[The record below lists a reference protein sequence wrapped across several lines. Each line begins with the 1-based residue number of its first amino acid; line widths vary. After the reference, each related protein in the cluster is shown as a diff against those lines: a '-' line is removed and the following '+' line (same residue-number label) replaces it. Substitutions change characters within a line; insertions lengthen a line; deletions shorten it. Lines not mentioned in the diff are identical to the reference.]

1 MATITRQVRSINLP
15 SWRVSLIISL
25 PFLASIGLRVFFAPL
40 NRMPFNS
47 DEALFLLK
55 ARHILAGQWPLFMYG
70 EVYGGTIDSYLTAPL
85 FYLFGPSIIGPRLVV
100 QNLEYL
106 LGMTFTYLLAR
117 RVLPDSRLGPLAV
130 LWLMAIPPILMMA
143 WIVPTLRYTII
154 ICLGSIIAY
163 LGHRLLKEDA
173 DRPVRWLL
181 FGLVCGLAFW
191 TFGILVVYM
200 LPLFILFLFQFRRQ
214 RWPSYLLAAIA
225 FILASLPW
233 WSQALT
239 GLTVIYNPDNP
250 ATIPSLYVRLFAFLT
265 IMLPAFIGIRPP
277 WQAEIIWPVLSAA
290 ILLFYLAVFLY
301 TIPRLRRNDPE
312 APTVDRL
319 GFALLALQV
328 LIWCLLY
335 FSTRFSSDAT
345 GRYIFPLYLVLPIA
359 AALLLERLYRW
370 RRPVALF
377 VLAAVLAFNLAT
389 HLWAIQTMP
398 PGLTTQMSPDFWY
411 GNHYDQALI
420 DFLADHGDRGYSH
433 HWISYKIAFLSDE
446 QVILSA
452 LLPYSPP
459 GPGPT
464 WNNLPER
471 YPPYQAAVEASPTR
485 VYVTHR
491 EPHLESY
498 LRQAFNERGIT
509 YQIQD
514 IGPYRVY
521 YDFSAVITPQEIGFE

>member
-1 MATITRQVRSINLP
+1 MATLTGRVRSIDLWP
-15 SWRVSLIISL
+15 WRLLLIISL
-25 PFLASIGLRVFFAPL
+25 PFLAAIGLRIFLSPL
-40 NRMPFNS
+40 NRIPFNS

-55 ARHILAGQWPLFMYG
+55 ARHILAGQRPLFMYG

-85 FYLFGPSIIGPRLVV
+85 FYFFGPSILGPRLVV
-100 QNLEYL
+100 QSLEYF

-117 RVLPDSRLGPLAV
+117 RVLPDSRLGPPAV
-130 LWLMAIPPILMMA
+130 LWLMAVPPLLEMA
-143 WIVPTLRYTII
+143 WVVPTLRYTII

-200 LPLFILFLFQFRRQ
+200 LPLFILFLYRFRWR
-214 RWPSYLLAAIA
+214 RWASYLLSALA
-225 FILASLPW
+225 FFLASLPW
-233 WSQALT
+233 WSQALS
-239 GLTVIYNPDNP
+239 GLTVVYNPNN
-250 ATIPSLYVRLFAFLT
+250 TTVIPPLYVRLFAFLT
-265 IMLPAFIGIRPP
+265 IMLPTYIGIRAP
-277 WQAEIIWPVLSAA
+277 WEAEIVWPVLSVF
-290 ILLFYLAVFLY
+290 ILFFYLAVFLY
-301 TIPRLRRNDPE
+301 AIPRLRRNDPQ
-312 APTVDRL
+312 APAVDRL
-319 GFALLALQV
+319 GLALLALQV
-328 LIWCLLY
+328 LVWCLLY
-335 FSTRFSSDAT
+335 FGTRFSFNAT

-359 AALLLERLYRW
+359 AALLLERIYRW
-370 RRPVALF
+370 RRSVALA
-377 VLAAVLAFNLAT
+377 VLTAVLAFNLAT
-389 HLWAIQTMP
+389 YLRAIQIMP
-398 PGLTTQMSPDFWY
+398 PGLTAQMNPDYWY
-411 GNHYDQALI
+411 GNGYDHALI
-420 DFLADHGDRGYSH
+420 DFVAAHGGRGYSH
-433 HWISYKIAFLSDE
+433 HWISYKIAFMSNE

-471 YPPYQAAVEASPTR
+471 YPPYQAMVEASPER

-491 EPHLESY
+491 EPRLESY
-498 LRQAFNERGIT
+498 LQQAFAERGVT

-521 YDFSAVITPQEIGFE
+521 YDFSAVVTPQEVGFK

>member
-1 MATITRQVRSINLP
+1 
-15 SWRVSLIISL
+15 
-25 PFLASIGLRVFFAPL
+25 
-40 NRMPFNS
+40 
-47 DEALFLLK
+47 
-55 ARHILAGQWPLFMYG
+55 MYG

-106 LGMTFTYLLAR
+106 VGMTFTFLLAR
-117 RVLPDSRLGPLAV
+117 RILPDARMGPLAV
-130 LWLMAIPPILMMA
+130 LWLMAVPPLLMTA
-143 WIVPTLRYTII
+143 WVVPTLRYAII

-163 LGHRLLKEDA
+163 LGHRLLKEDT
-173 DRPVRWLL
+173 DKPVRWLL

-200 LPLFILFLFQFRRQ
+200 LPLLILFLFQFRRR
-214 RWPSYLLAAIA
+214 RWPSYLLAAAA
-225 FILASLPW
+225 FFLASLPW
-233 WSQALT
+233 WGQALS

-250 ATIPSLYVRLFAFLT
+250 AAIPPLYIRLFAFLT
-265 IMLPAFIGIRPP
+265 IMLPAFIGIRAP
-277 WQAEIIWPVLSAA
+277 WEAEIIWPVLSVA
-290 ILLFYLAVFLY
+290 ILFFYLAVFLY
-301 TIPRLRRNDPE
+301 AIPRLRRNDPQ
-312 APTVDRL
+312 APAVDRV

-335 FSTRFSSDAT
+335 FATRFSFNAT
-345 GRYIFPLYLVLPIA
+345 GRYIFPLYLILPIV

-370 RRPVALF
+370 RRPVA
-377 VLAAVLAFNLAT
+377 VAVLAGVLLFNLAT
-389 HLWAIQTMP
+389 HLRAIQTVP
-398 PGLTTQMSPDFWY
+398 PGLPNQMNPDFWY
-411 GNHYDQALI
+411 GNKYDQALI
-420 DFLADHGDRGYSH
+420 NFVAAQGGRGYSH

-452 LLPYSPP
+452 LLPYYPP

-471 YPPYQAAVEASPTR
+471 YPPYQAAVEASPQR

-498 LRQAFNERGIT
+498 LQQAFVERRVT
-509 YQIQD
+509 YQIED

-521 YDFSAVITPQEIGFE
+521 YDFSAVVTPQEIGFE